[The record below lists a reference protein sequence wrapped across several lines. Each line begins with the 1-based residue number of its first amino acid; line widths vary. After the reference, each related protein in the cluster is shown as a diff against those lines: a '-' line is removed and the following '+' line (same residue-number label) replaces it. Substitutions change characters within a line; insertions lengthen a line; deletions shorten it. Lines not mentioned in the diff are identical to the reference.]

1 MTLIKCSNCGKDYS
15 DLLSACSHCENYIF
29 KVSNDKMETRTR
41 SVLLINCPGC
51 KNEVYHKAERC
62 PKCAYPI
69 KPKGFF
75 RKFMRRF
82 FFGIFM
88 VIFIWIL
95 YYVLIMRP
103 IMKSQKEVMKKLIP
117 KEYYQKGSRENPYNY

>member
-1 MTLIKCSNCGKDYS
+1 
-15 DLLSACSHCENYIF
+15 
-29 KVSNDKMETRTR
+29 METRTR
-41 SVLLINCPGC
+41 GVLLINCPGC
-51 KNEVYHKAERC
+51 KSEVYHKAKRC

-69 KPKGFF
+69 KPKKGFF

-95 YYVLIMRP
+95 YYVLIGGP
-103 IMKSQKEVMKKLIP
+103 ILNSYKDSMKKLNP
-117 KEYYQKGSRENPYNY
+117 KKHYPKGSFENPHNY